1 MVGAPAEQS
10 NFEEHDAERI
20 HATADSSPR
29 SHVTLKHDDAFAIV
43 DTHGDVGAFGNQ
55 SDGFFCNDT
64 RYLSRLELLI
74 ARTSPLLLGAT
85 LDGNDLQLCCDLTN
99 TDVYKDGSRWL
110 HKDVVHV
117 YRTTFVRN
125 AALRQR
131 LVFTNY
137 GNVDLKLPVSL
148 IFDCDFADI
157 FEVRGMRREHRGNT
171 QRFVDTP
178 QSVRFHYSGLD
189 GIVRETSVNFEPA
202 PASLK
207 DTSALFHLNIP
218 AKQSALIYLTVT
230 AQVAER
236 AATCSYVKGL
246 RDAHRSIR
254 HSQVRETTISVS
266 NPEVEAVLQRAVSD
280 LRMLTTHTSDGPY
293 PYAGT
298 PWYSTTFGRDALI
311 TAMQILWL
319 QPSIARGV
327 LRRLARFQAKAFD
340 SDADAQ
346 PGKILHEMRG
356 GEMATLREIPFGLY
370 YGSVDSTPLFI
381 VLAGAYHAI
390 SGDTE
395 FLREIWPNILLA
407 LAWIDGPGDP
417 DQDGFVEY
425 ARETDSGLSNQGWKD
440 SDDAVFNSDGSLARG
455 ALALVEVQG
464 YVYSAKVAASRM
476 ANALRDESLSRRLH
490 AEAEA
495 LRERFEK
502 EFWLSDLG
510 LYALALDGNKKPVR
524 ARSSNAG
531 HVLSSGIA
539 SSDRAA
545 RIAEQLTSPN
555 FFSGWG
561 VRTIATS
568 EARYNPMSYHNGS
581 VWPHDNSMIA
591 AGFARY
597 GYGEKAGLI
606 FDSLFDAAIE
616 MDQGRLPELFCGF
629 RRRPGRAPILYPVAC
644 APQAWASGA
653 LLHILSSLLGLE
665 IDAASRTVKLSAPR
679 LPSHV
684 EEISVANLR
693 VGEGS
698 VDFVLKEKR
707 GEVTV
712 DVLAERGQAR
722 LVRV

>member
-1 MVGAPAEQS
+1 
-10 NFEEHDAERI
+10 
-20 HATADSSPR
+20 
-29 SHVTLKHDDAFAIV
+29 
-43 DTHGDVGAFGNQ
+43 
-55 SDGFFCNDT
+55 
-64 RYLSRLELLI
+64 
-74 ARTSPLLLGAT
+74 
-85 LDGNDLQLCCDLTN
+85 
-99 TDVYKDGSRWL
+99 
-110 HKDVVHV
+110 
-117 YRTTFVRN
+117 
-125 AALRQR
+125 
-131 LVFTNY
+131 
-137 GNVDLKLPVSL
+137 
-148 IFDCDFADI
+148 
-157 FEVRGMRREHRGNT
+157 
-171 QRFVDTP
+171 
-178 QSVRFHYSGLD
+178 
-189 GIVRETSVNFEPA
+189 
-202 PASLK
+202 
-207 DTSALFHLNIP
+207 
-218 AKQSALIYLTVT
+218 
-230 AQVAER
+230 
-236 AATCSYVKGL
+236 
-246 RDAHRSIR
+246 
-254 HSQVRETTISVS
+254 
-266 NPEVEAVLQRAVSD
+266 
-280 LRMLTTHTSDGPY
+280 
-293 PYAGT
+293 
-298 PWYSTTFGRDALI
+298 
-311 TAMQILWL
+311 
-319 QPSIARGV
+319 
-327 LRRLARFQAKAFD
+327 
-340 SDADAQ
+340 
-346 PGKILHEMRG
+346 
-356 GEMATLREIPFGLY
+356 
-370 YGSVDSTPLFI
+370 
-381 VLAGAYHAI
+381 
-390 SGDTE
+390 
-395 FLREIWPNILLA
+395 
-407 LAWIDGPGDP
+407 
-417 DQDGFVEY
+417 
-425 ARETDSGLSNQGWKD
+425 
-440 SDDAVFNSDGSLARG
+440 
-455 ALALVEVQG
+455 
-464 YVYSAKVAASRM
+464 M
-476 ANALRDESLSRRLH
+476 ANALRDESLSRRLY

-545 RIAEQLTSPN
+545 RITEQLTSSN

-679 LPSHV
+679 LPSRV

-698 VDFVLKEKR
+698 VDFVVKAKR